1 MTDNIG
7 KNTLNSQSGMFMKD
21 VFSIFPKEYEK
32 TFLVLYT
39 ILVPYVL
46 GLLFFLFTIGEGI
59 FYILSDIPYL
69 VTWLV
74 GYEVFSVL
82 MLLYIMKKSIFFSF
96 TR

>member
-1 MTDNIG
+1 MEDNYL
-7 KNTLNSQSGMFMKD
+7 KSRSNAESGRDMKD
-21 VFSIFPKEYEK
+21 LLSLFPRGYEK
-32 TFLVLYT
+32 RFLVIYT

-46 GLLFFLFTIGEGI
+46 GLLFFLFFIGEGI

-82 MLLYIMKKSIFFSF
+82 MLLYMLKNLFFGLK
-96 TR
+96 R